1 MPAPELLQ
9 LPILREPFESEVAN
23 GLEHPEPVLPLPDK
37 ALLDKGCDS
46 VEVRAGDLFGCFERE
61 AAYENAESR
70 KEHLLRF
77 VEQLVAP
84 RDGVAE
90 GALAV
95 RDIAGASGQHGK
107 PLVEPIEESFGGEDF
122 RAGRRELDGQRK
134 TVQPP
139 ADRRDRRPVPVQPE
153 IRLDGLRA
161 LAEEGNG
168 VRVGQLGNRV
178 LVLDRDAQRR
188 SAGEDRLHR
197 RGIENEFADLRRRSE
212 QMLEIVKH
220 E

>member
-1 MPAPELLQ
+1 M
-9 LPILREPFESEVAN
+9 
-23 GLEHPEPVLPLPDK
+23 
-37 ALLDKGCDS
+37 
-46 VEVRAGDLFGCFERE
+46 
-61 AAYENAESR
+61 
-70 KEHLLRF
+70 
-77 VEQLVAP
+77 
-84 RDGVAE
+84 
-90 GALAV
+90 
-95 RDIAGASGQHGK
+95 ASGR
-107 PLVEPIEESFGGEDF
+107 PSS
-122 RAGRRELDGQRK
+122 RRQIAA
-134 TVQPP
+134 T
-139 ADRRDRRPVPVQPE
+139 VPVQPE